1 MSKPM
6 QVSEAAYAVLSA
18 QKGPGESFSAVI
30 LRCVPQP
37 IDTFGEL
44 LTHLRTK
51 KGPLAAPEFLKE
63 LRGRKQQPKR
73 SPRKS
78 RAH

>member
-18 QKGPGESFSAVI
+18 QKRPGESFSAVI

-51 KGPLAAPEFLKE
+51 KGSLADPEFLKE
-63 LRGRKQQPKR
+63 LRRRKQNPKL
-73 SPRKS
+73 SARKS